1 MKKKKITLYIGIAG
15 IIAGFIWM
23 LLSQSSVGPF
33 LILGGAGGAL
43 IADGIRKNDE

>member
-1 MKKKKITLYIGIAG
+1 MNKKKIILYIGIAC
-15 IIAGFIWM
+15 IIAGFTWM

-43 IADGIRKNDE
+43 IADGIRKKDE